1 MPRLLWLKKPTKK
14 TKIPA
19 KYRDPAMK
27 GYQLIQ
33 TPLPTP
39 PPPGDMSH
47 LPFTNLALS
56 QFTGVHMMRER
67 RRRLGIRLMPPA
79 DLN

>member
-1 MPRLLWLKKPTKK
+1 VAEEADKENQ
-14 TKIPA
+14 
-19 KYRDPAMK
+19 DPCQVSGSSYEGVSANSDSSAD
-27 GYQLIQ
+27 
-33 TPLPTP
+33 TP

-67 RRRLGIRLMPPA
+67 HRRLGIRLMPPA